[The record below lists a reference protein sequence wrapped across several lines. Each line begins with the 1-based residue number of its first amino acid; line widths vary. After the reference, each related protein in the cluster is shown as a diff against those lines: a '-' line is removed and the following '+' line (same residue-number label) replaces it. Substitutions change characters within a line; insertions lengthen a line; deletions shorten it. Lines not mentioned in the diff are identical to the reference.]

1 MKKNNEDFICAYC
14 ELATVGEDG
23 AVFCKKKKKEIP
35 PDGVCRAFS
44 YDLLKR
50 PASPKPT
57 VTTLDPS
64 LFE

>member
-14 ELATVGEDG
+14 EWATVGEEE
-23 AVFCKKKKKEIP
+23 AVYCKKKKAEVP
-35 PDGVCRAFS
+35 PDNSCRSFS

-50 PASPKPT
+50 PASPKPA
-57 VTTLDPS
+57 VAALDPS